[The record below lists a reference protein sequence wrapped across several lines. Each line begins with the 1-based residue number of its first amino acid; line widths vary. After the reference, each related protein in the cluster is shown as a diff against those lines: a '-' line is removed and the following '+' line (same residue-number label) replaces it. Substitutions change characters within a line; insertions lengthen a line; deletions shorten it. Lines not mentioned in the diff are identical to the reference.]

1 MIGQERADTT
11 NTARIEYVISDHLTQ
26 FIYKKHNIYGNIGFR
41 KMSYETPSGS
51 RQWPK
56 RRVVLDNDLKSCYE
70 EVSPKHIGT
79 STFGELIQG
88 KSNIIEWRPYEM
100 FANHHS
106 TSKD

>member
-51 RQWPK
+51 RQ
-56 RRVVLDNDLKSCYE
+56 
-70 EVSPKHIGT
+70 
-79 STFGELIQG
+79 
-88 KSNIIEWRPYEM
+88 
-100 FANHHS
+100 
-106 TSKD
+106 